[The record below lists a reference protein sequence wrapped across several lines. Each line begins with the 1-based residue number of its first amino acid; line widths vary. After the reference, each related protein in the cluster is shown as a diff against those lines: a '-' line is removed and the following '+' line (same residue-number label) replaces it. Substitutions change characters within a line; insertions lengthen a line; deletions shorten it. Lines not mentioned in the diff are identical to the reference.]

1 MLNVHADDLWK
12 LAGVLGGALVFMAS
26 GHLPHVLA
34 PYKETIETAAFI
46 WTTIQAQRM
55 IPPGAIKESGK

>member
-1 MLNVHADDLWK
+1 MKVHSDDLWK
-12 LAGVLGGALVFMAS
+12 LLGVIGGALVFMAS
-26 GHLPHVLA
+26 GHLPHALL

-55 IPPGAIKESGK
+55 VPSSAVKESGK